1 MFERF
6 TKDAR
11 ATVRDAR
18 REALSAGDDTIEAEH
33 LLLALAGRDEFHALG
48 LDHDRL
54 TEALADEDRRS
65 LASVGVNL
73 DEIEPQPATRAKG
86 DPRFATSSK
95 LALHRALRAAKMRG
109 DRHID
114 AGHVLLGVL
123 SAEHG
128 RAARALRIAE
138 IDVDA
143 LRAQI

>member
-18 REALSAGDDTIEAEH
+18 REAVSAGADTIEAEH
-33 LLLALAGRDEFHALG
+33 LLLALAGRDEFQALG

-54 TEALADEDRRS
+54 ADALAEEDRRS
-65 LASVGVNL
+65 LASVGVNR
-73 DEIEPQPATRAKG
+73 DEIEPPPATQARRE
-86 DPRFATSSK
+86 PRFATSSK
-95 LALHRALRAAKMRG
+95 LALQRALAAAKKRG
-109 DRHID
+109 DRHLD

-128 RAARALRIAE
+128 RAARAMRIAE
-138 IDVDA
+138 IDVGE
-143 LRAQI
+143 LREQI